1 MIFPEGGNFTPH
13 RRESGIERLHK
24 LGMHRM
30 AERAEQMT
38 NVLAP
43 RPGGVLAALAAAP
56 EADVVMVAH
65 TGMDHLLTVGDVWRE
80 LPMDK
85 RLVMQWWH
93 VPRSEIPEGRDAQI
107 EWLFGWWERIDAWID
122 EHRAEDLPA
131 RHARRRPK
139 AAA

>member
-1 MIFPEGGNFTPH
+1 
-13 RRESGIERLHK
+13 
-24 LGMHRM
+24 
-30 AERAEQMT
+30 
-38 NVLAP
+38 
-43 RPGGVLAALAAAP
+43 VLAALDAAP

-107 EWLFGWWERIDAWID
+107 DWLFGWWERIDAWIG

-131 RHARRRPK
+131 RRARRRPK
-139 AAA
+139 AA